1 MGITIHFKGK
11 LNSPGLTT
19 PFLEEVEDIA
29 KSMEWNYTVFQ
40 ESNDEKPAPKG
51 LFIQPHPNSEFLQ
64 FMIDKKGHLRNAVM
78 LEYFEENKDSTYY
91 NSIKTQFAPIEIHIA
106 IIKLLKYL
114 KQKYISNLEVWD
126 EGDYWQTGDAKI
138 LYEKFDFLNNKL
150 NEFESILNSIEFE
163 KNDTAQSVV
172 DKIEQVLK
180 RRWKKK

>member
-11 LNSPGLTT
+11 LNTPDLTT
-19 PFLEEVEDIA
+19 SFLEEVEDIA
-29 KSMEWNYTVFQ
+29 KSMEWNYTVFP
-40 ESNDEKPAPKG
+40 ESKDGKPAPKG

-64 FMIDKKGHLRNAVM
+64 FMVDTKGHFRNAVM
-78 LEYFEENKDSTYY
+78 LEYFEENKDSTFY

-114 KQKYISNLEVWD
+114 KQKYISNIEVWD
-126 EGDYWQTGDAKI
+126 EGDYWQTGDTK
-138 LYEKFDFLNNKL
+138 LLHEKFEFLNNKL

-163 KNDTAQSVV
+163 KNDTAQSVA

-180 RRWKKK
+180 RRLGK